1 MVILLHFCGII
12 SLYYWKPQFGGYMI
26 RGIKELLDLLL
37 LWGFW
42 YLGSFM
48 IMVVAIVYF
57 IKSNPTPIIN
67 HHYSTIEVIEP
78 PKKVIVEEEICT
90 RIDGCRIVDN
100 VCIDCL
106 TVKN

>member
-1 MVILLHFCGII
+1 ML
-12 SLYYWKPQFGGYMI
+12 K
-26 RGIKELLDLLL
+26 GIKELVDLLL

-78 PKKVIVEEEICT
+78 PKKVILEEEICT
-90 RIDGCRIVDN
+90 RIDGCRIIDN
-100 VCIDCL
+100 VCIDCIWGVSNRVVPIVVPL
-106 TVKN
+106 SNRQSR

>member
-1 MVILLHFCGII
+1 ML
-12 SLYYWKPQFGGYMI
+12 
-26 RGIKELLDLLL
+26 RGIKELVDLIL

-42 YLGSFM
+42 YVGSFM

-100 VCIDCL
+100 VCVDCVL
-106 TVKN
+106 KMAQNSSGISSSLK

>member
-1 MVILLHFCGII
+1 ML
-12 SLYYWKPQFGGYMI
+12 K
-26 RGIKELLDLLL
+26 GIKELVDLLL

-57 IKSNPTPIIN
+57 IKSNPTPII
-67 HHYSTIEVIEP
+67 HQHYSTVEMLNNET

-100 VCIDCL
+100 VCVDCITKIAHTTSTISSTL
-106 TVKN
+106 K

>member
-1 MVILLHFCGII
+1 ML
-12 SLYYWKPQFGGYMI
+12 K
-26 RGIKELLDLLL
+26 GIKELVDLIL

-42 YLGSFM
+42 YVGSFM

-78 PKKVIVEEEICT
+78 PKKVILEEEICT
-90 RIDGCRIVDN
+90 RIDGCRIIDN
-100 VCIDCL
+100 VCIDCIWGVSNRVVPIVVPL
-106 TVKN
+106 SNRQSR

>member
-1 MVILLHFCGII
+1 ML
-12 SLYYWKPQFGGYMI
+12 
-26 RGIKELLDLLL
+26 RGIKELVDLLL

-90 RIDGCRIVDN
+90 RIDGCRIIDN
-100 VCIDCL
+100 VCIDCIWGVSNRIVPIVVPL
-106 TVKN
+106 SNRQSR

>member
-1 MVILLHFCGII
+1 ML
-12 SLYYWKPQFGGYMI
+12 K
-26 RGIKELLDLLL
+26 GIKELVDLLL

-57 IKSNPTPIIN
+57 IKTNPTPIIN
-67 HHYSTIEVIEP
+67 HHYSTVEMLNNET

-100 VCIDCL
+100 VCVDCITKIAHTTSTISSTL
-106 TVKN
+106 K

>member
-1 MVILLHFCGII
+1 ML
-12 SLYYWKPQFGGYMI
+12 K
-26 RGIKELLDLLL
+26 GIKELVDLIL

-42 YLGSFM
+42 YVGSFM

-67 HHYSTIEVIEP
+67 HHYSTVEVIEP

-90 RIDGCRIVDN
+90 RIDGCRIIDN
-100 VCIDCL
+100 VCIDCIWGVSNRVVPIVVPL
-106 TVKN
+106 SNRQSR

>member
-1 MVILLHFCGII
+1 M
-12 SLYYWKPQFGGYMI
+12 K
-26 RGIKELLDLLL
+26 GIKELVDLLL

-42 YLGSFM
+42 YFGSFM

-100 VCIDCL
+100 VCIDCVDKMAQISSGVSSSL
-106 TVKN
+106 K

>member
-1 MVILLHFCGII
+1 ML
-12 SLYYWKPQFGGYMI
+12 K
-26 RGIKELLDLLL
+26 GIKELVDLLL

-42 YLGSFM
+42 YFGSFM

-78 PKKVIVEEEICT
+78 PKKVILEEEICT
-90 RIDGCRIVDN
+90 RIDGCRIIDN
-100 VCIDCL
+100 VCIDCMWGVSNRVVPIVVPL
-106 TVKN
+106 SNRQSR

>member
-1 MVILLHFCGII
+1 ML
-12 SLYYWKPQFGGYMI
+12 
-26 RGIKELLDLLL
+26 RGIKELVDLIL

-42 YLGSFM
+42 YVGSFM
-48 IMVVAIVYF
+48 FMVVAIVYF

-90 RIDGCRIVDN
+90 RIDGCRIIDN
-100 VCIDCL
+100 VCIDCIWGVSNIVVPIVVPL
-106 TVKN
+106 SNRQSR

>member
-1 MVILLHFCGII
+1 ML
-12 SLYYWKPQFGGYMI
+12 K
-26 RGIKELLDLLL
+26 GIKELVDLIL

-48 IMVVAIVYF
+48 LMVVAIVYF

-78 PKKVIVEEEICT
+78 PKKVILEEEICT
-90 RIDGCRIVDN
+90 RIDGCRIIDN
-100 VCIDCL
+100 VCIDCIWGVSNRVVPIVVPL
-106 TVKN
+106 SNRQSR

>member
-1 MVILLHFCGII
+1 ML
-12 SLYYWKPQFGGYMI
+12 K
-26 RGIKELLDLLL
+26 GIKELVDLLL

-100 VCIDCL
+100 VCVDCI
-106 TVKN
+106 TKIAQTGSTISSTFK

>member
-1 MVILLHFCGII
+1 ML
-12 SLYYWKPQFGGYMI
+12 
-26 RGIKELLDLLL
+26 RGIKELVDLIL

-42 YLGSFM
+42 YVGSFM

-67 HHYSTIEVIEP
+67 HHYSTVEVIEP

-100 VCIDCL
+100 VCIDCVDKMAQISSGVSSSL
-106 TVKN
+106 K

>member
-1 MVILLHFCGII
+1 M
-12 SLYYWKPQFGGYMI
+12 K
-26 RGIKELLDLLL
+26 GIKELVDLLL

-57 IKSNPTPIIN
+57 IKTNPTPIIN

-100 VCIDCL
+100 VCVDCI
-106 TVKN
+106 TKTAQTGSTISSTFK

>member
-1 MVILLHFCGII
+1 ML
-12 SLYYWKPQFGGYMI
+12 
-26 RGIKELLDLLL
+26 RGIKELVDLIL

-42 YLGSFM
+42 YVGSFM

-100 VCIDCL
+100 VCVDCITKIAQTGSSISSTL
-106 TVKN
+106 QVKGFGVVEL

>member
-1 MVILLHFCGII
+1 ML
-12 SLYYWKPQFGGYMI
+12 K
-26 RGIKELLDLLL
+26 GIKELVDLLL

-100 VCIDCL
+100 VCVDCITKIAQTGSSISSTL
-106 TVKN
+106 QVKRFGVVEL

>member
-1 MVILLHFCGII
+1 ML
-12 SLYYWKPQFGGYMI
+12 K
-26 RGIKELLDLLL
+26 GIKELVDLLL

-57 IKSNPTPIIN
+57 IKTNPTPIIN

-100 VCIDCL
+100 VCVDCITKIAQTGSSISSTL
-106 TVKN
+106 QVKGFGVVEL

>member
-1 MVILLHFCGII
+1 ML
-12 SLYYWKPQFGGYMI
+12 K
-26 RGIKELLDLLL
+26 GIKELVDLLL

-48 IMVVAIVYF
+48 LMVVAIVYF
-57 IKSNPTPIIN
+57 IKTNPTPIIN

-100 VCIDCL
+100 VCVDCITKIAQTGSSISSTL
-106 TVKN
+106 QVKGFGVVEL